1 MESFRICIHIQFPDY
16 LSDLRMQILRSATES
31 DPEKPAPFNC
41 DTRYNCM
48 GKFQYHS
55 GASLR
60 ESAIEAYLLEHIDS
74 VIESAQVNLYMDAGN
89 ASPKPARSAQSVQ
102 EELNR
107 LNTMYQKGR
116 LSEEYYDR
124 EYERLTALLSTSDDR
139 QLEEKAEASEMCRTA
154 ILR

>member
-1 MESFRICIHIQFPDY
+1 
-16 LSDLRMQILRSATES
+16 
-31 DPEKPAPFNC
+31 
-41 DTRYNCM
+41 M

-74 VIESAQVNLYMDAGN
+74 IIESAQVNLYMDAGN

-124 EYERLTALLSTSDDR
+124 EYERLTALLSASDDR
-139 QLEEKAEASEMCRTA
+139 QLEEKRKRLKCVERQFSGDWKVLYKRLDNSHKRAFWKQTIEE
-154 ILR
+154 ILVDPDTRKIKDVKLLI